1 MESDSTKGQVEKS
14 NNIFFVFILLKTNAE
29 KAQLSLN
36 ANNWRLVMPL
46 HSIVDSDDKL
56 LWLVIPPS
64 NSTHELIEKTIKE
77 FADDWLIKYH
87 LDEMWKAVW

>member
-1 MESDSTKGQVEKS
+1 MEPDSGKVQTEKS
-14 NNIFFVFILLKTNAE
+14 NTMFFVFTLLKTNAN

-36 ANNWRLVMPL
+36 ANNWRLSMPL

-56 LWLVIPPS
+56 LWLVVPPNNVS
-64 NSTHELIEKTIKE
+64 HESIEKTLKR
-77 FADDWLIKYH
+77 FTDDWLIKYF